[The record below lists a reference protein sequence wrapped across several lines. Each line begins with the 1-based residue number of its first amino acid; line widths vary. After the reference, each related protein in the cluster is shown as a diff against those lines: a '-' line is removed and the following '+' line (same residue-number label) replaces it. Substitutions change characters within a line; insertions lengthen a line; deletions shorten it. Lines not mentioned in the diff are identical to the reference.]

1 MNRPHRLELIH
12 GSADYPQPEQARS
25 SALVVLAMLVAVSA
39 GGFAGS
45 PLNALPASRTLQR
58 PGPVAAETAA
68 YFPAQYVNHGV
79 DIPSHVE
86 SF

>member
-1 MNRPHRLELIH
+1 M
-12 GSADYPQPEQARS
+12 
-25 SALVVLAMLVAVSA
+25 VVAVSA

-45 PLNALPASRTLQR
+45 PLNAPPASRTLQR